1 MERCLSAERII
12 ADGITIFVRR
22 IINFDIRK
30 AMNGLPT
37 PVRGMGGNRDRPPI
51 NGTTLY
57 YRETQRQC
65 DNISGTGT
73 TGFRIE
79 KAMDDRQKK
88 FVRSHLNGTR
98 IISTCES
105 R

>member
-1 MERCLSAERII
+1 MGRLLTAER
-12 ADGITIFVRR
+12 TNSV
-22 IINFDIRK
+22 
-30 AMNGLPT
+30 
-37 PVRGMGGNRDRPPI
+37 
-51 NGTTLY
+51 
-57 YRETQRQC
+57 

-79 KAMDDRQKK
+79 KAMDDRQDE

-105 R
+105 RRY